1 MACLLYNH
9 GSYYG
14 VFTKAGRKHWVR
26 IGRVDKQNARK
37 ILRQLEV
44 EYAKDR
50 LNLTEE
56 KPITLFEFLDKY
68 LDYTKANKA
77 QSTYKRELQIL
88 KHIREYFGNV
98 FLRKITNHMVEGYKA
113 ERLKDDVTNSGVNR
127 ELAVVSHMLRK
138 AVDWQYIKD
147 SPYKGIRLLKKEINP
162 VKFLSIEEMDKL
174 YESASSWLKPILLVL
189 RNTGVRLHELLNLRW
204 KDLDFN
210 RNCITVR
217 SNKTNSYR
225 VIPMNA
231 ELKDT
236 LLYLKDWYINPRGI
250 TVSPRQDIQKL
261 YLFCNPDGSKLKS
274 IDPIRTPFKTMC
286 RRTKIKAS
294 PHLYRHS
301 FASHLV
307 MAGES
312 LASVKELLGHTQIST
327 TMIYAH
333 LSPQHIARAVEN
345 LPWIKPKPT
354 DTE

>member
-1 MACLLYNH
+1 MAYLLYNH

-14 VFTKAGRKHWVR
+14 IFTKGGRKLWIR

-50 LNLTEE
+50 LNLIEV
-56 KPITLFEFLDKY
+56 KPIALFEFLDNY
-68 LDYTKANKA
+68 LDYAKANKA
-77 QSTYKRELQIL
+77 QSTYKRELLIY
-88 KHIREYFGNV
+88 KHIGEYFGNI
-98 FLRKITNHMVEGYKA
+98 FLKKITNQMIEGYKA
-113 ERLKDDVTNSGVNR
+113 KRLMNDVTNSGVNR
-127 ELAVVSHMLRK
+127 ELALVSHMLRK
-138 AVDWQYIKD
+138 AVDWQYLKD
-147 SPYKGIRLLKKEINP
+147 SPYKGIRLLKKELNP
-162 VKFLSIEEMDKL
+162 VRFLSIDEMDRL
-174 YESASSWLKPILLVL
+174 YESASPWLKPILLVL
-189 RNTGVRLHELLNLRW
+189 RNTGVRLHELLNLRC

-217 SNKTNSYR
+217 SDKTNSYR

-236 LLYLKDWYINPRGI
+236 LLYLKGWYIHPKRI
-250 TVSPRQDIQKL
+250 TVSPRQDNQQL
-261 YLFCNPDGSKLKS
+261 YVFCNPDGTKLKS
-274 IDPIRTPFKTMC
+274 IEPIRTPFKTIC

-312 LASVKELLGHTQIST
+312 LATVKELLGHTQIST

-333 LSPQHIARAVEN
+333 LSPQHIAKAVEN
-345 LPWIKPKPT
+345 LPWIKPKST
-354 DTE
+354 YTK